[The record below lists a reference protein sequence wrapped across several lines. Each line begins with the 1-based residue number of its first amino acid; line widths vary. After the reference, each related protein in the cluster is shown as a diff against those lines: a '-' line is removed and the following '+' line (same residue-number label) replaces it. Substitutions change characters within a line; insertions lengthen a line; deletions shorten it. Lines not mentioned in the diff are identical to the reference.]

1 METCENFHR
10 LGMDFRA
17 FGAFAWLGCSL
28 LQLHHVAATCK
39 ITSVTPLDKVCQYKE
54 GDTFRPQWFFIDR
67 LLQFYEVLHLR
78 KGSEGTLEAHADVDT
93 LKEKNKAKREE
104 CGYFG
109 EKCPPPA
116 PVHSVHF
123 VKMETDYKPT
133 TADDYGMLM
142 FTCNKVDEF
151 PNACSASFNFTL
163 EWSLVSDPGNYAQKG
178 TVHYGMGL
186 YAFSTYD
193 AEAGVTRPVLQMR
206 FSMGEVDGICGTEYK
221 VNATDSCFG
230 LKGKDV
236 PVVDP
241 PEPPSLNDLVKPPL
255 PALHATPVPGMGA
268 GGVIAIVLLVLVVLG
283 GLGAG
288 AFYMKRKKEEE
299 QRALRTTQEVE
310 LN

>member
-1 METCENFHR
+1 ME
-10 LGMDFRA
+10 
-17 FGAFAWLGCSL
+17 
-28 LQLHHVAATCK
+28 V
-39 ITSVTPLDKVCQYKE
+39 
-54 GDTFRPQWFFIDR
+54 
-67 LLQFYEVLHLR
+67 
-78 KGSEGTLEAHADVDT
+78 HADLDT
-93 LKEKNKAKREE
+93 LNKKMKAKFEE
-104 CGYFG
+104 CGPGG

-123 VKMETDYKPT
+123 VDMETDYKPT
-133 TADDYGMLM
+133 NPDDSGMLM
-142 FTCNKVDEF
+142 FTCNKADEF
-151 PNACSASFNFTL
+151 PNACSGSFNITL

-178 TVHYGMGL
+178 TAHYGMGL

-206 FSMGEVDGICGTEYK
+206 LSMGEVDGICGTEYK

-241 PEPPSLNDLVKPPL
+241 PEPPSLNGLVKPPL

-268 GGVIAIVLLVLVVLG
+268 GGVIVIVLLVLVVLG